1 MNGGKWGGKKTS
13 ARVTMA
19 KKEQARKREDLSLQ
33 KCKTE
38 CCECVQDG
46 GTVCCY
52 CDDGPNVYCLSEDF
66 NLTPDKV
73 KKIRDNN
80 G

>member
-1 MNGGKWGGKKTS
+1 M
-13 ARVTMA
+13 
-19 KKEQARKREDLSLQ
+19 E

-52 CDDGPNVYCLSEDF
+52 CDAGPNVFCLTEDF
-66 NLTPDKV
+66 NLNPEEV
-73 KKIRDNN
+73 AKIRSQEKKKSDE
-80 G
+80 